1 MDSDPAFDGSNC
13 LGTCAYGLVMW
24 AYLLRPEAEATA
36 LRPKLAAGLTNMGAG
51 ARFSGL
57 TARALAAKAGDTP
70 RDDDDS
76 RGVAPSRPHQ
86 LPLTI
91 EEYLL
96 CCMMC
101 ALVQAPVFL
110 MWEFFRSI

>member
-1 MDSDPAFDGSNC
+1 MDSDPAVAGSNG

-51 ARFSGL
+51 ARFSAL
-57 TARALAAKAGDTP
+57 TARALAGKAGGANTA
-70 RDDDDS
+70 RADDDS
-76 RGVAPSRPHQ
+76 RGAAAPQPRQ

-91 EEYLL
+91 EEYLF
-96 CCMMC
+96 CCMVGGI
-101 ALVQAPVFL
+101 LPWF
-110 MWEFFRSI
+110 